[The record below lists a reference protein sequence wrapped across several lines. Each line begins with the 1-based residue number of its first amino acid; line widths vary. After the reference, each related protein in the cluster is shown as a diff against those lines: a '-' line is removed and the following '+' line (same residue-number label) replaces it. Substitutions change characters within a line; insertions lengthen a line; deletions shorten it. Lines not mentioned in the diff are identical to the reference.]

1 MQIIKTNIKDCF
13 LIQPRVFED
22 NRGYFFESF
31 NSEKF
36 QRFTGIETEFVQDNE
51 SMSNYGVIRGLHAQL
66 GDAAQAKLV
75 RVVQG
80 SVVDVVV
87 DARFYSP
94 TFGEIFTAEIS
105 SNNKSQL
112 FIPKGCLHGFSVL
125 EDKTIFSYK
134 CDAFYNPEKEI
145 GVNPLDSYLSIDWRV
160 ETSSA
165 RISLKDQS
173 SMAWLD
179 YIYESMDQN
188 KLTNHRG
195 YFRLDSCID

>member
-1 MQIIKTNIKDCF
+1 MEIQNTNINDCF

-22 NRGYFFESF
+22 ERGYFLESF

-36 QRFTGIETEFVQDNE
+36 VRLTGIETEFVQDNE

-66 GDAAQAKLV
+66 GESAQAKLV

-80 SVVDVVV
+80 SVLDVVV
-87 DARFYSP
+87 DARFDSP
-94 TFGEIFTAEIS
+94 TFGGIFTVEIN

-145 GVNPLDSYLSIDWRV
+145 GVYPLDGYLSIDWKV
-160 ETSSA
+160 DTVSAQISSKDQNGLA
-165 RISLKDQS
+165 WLEYILSFGQKRSLKSVQV
-173 SMAWLD
+173 
-179 YIYESMDQN
+179 
-188 KLTNHRG
+188 
-195 YFRLDSCID
+195 F